1 METEILAI
9 VSQAPALAIVVWL
22 IMRQEKTNGQKN
34 GNGNGANLE
43 LVRAISGSME
53 KLADAQIEANRIHA
67 QRGRSF
73 EKWVD
78 FQQQQVSSQFQSRNQ
93 K

>member
-1 METEILAI
+1 METEMLAI

-22 IMRQEKTNGQKN
+22 IMRQEKNGHKN

-43 LVRAISGSME
+43 LVRAISASVE
-53 KLADAQIEANRIHA
+53 KLADAQVEANKIQE
-67 QRGRSF
+67 QRARGVER
-73 EKWVD
+73 WVD
-78 FQQQQVSSQFQSRNQ
+78 IQQQQASQPFQSRNQ

>member
-1 METEILAI
+1 METEIMAI

-22 IMRQEKTNGQKN
+22 IMRQEKANGHK
-34 GNGNGANLE
+34 NGNGANLE
-43 LVRAISGSME
+43 LIRAISASVE
-53 KLADAQIEANRIHA
+53 KLADAQVEANKIQE
-67 QRGRSF
+67 QRARSF

-78 FQQQQVSSQFQSRNQ
+78 FQQQQASSQFQSRNR

>member
-1 METEILAI
+1 METEIMAI

-22 IMRQEKTNGQKN
+22 IMRQDKTNGHK
-34 GNGNGANLE
+34 NGNGANLE
-43 LVRAISGSME
+43 LVRAISASVE
-53 KLADAQIEANRIHA
+53 KLADAQVEANKIQE
-67 QRGRSF
+67 QRARSF

-78 FQQQQVSSQFQSRNQ
+78 FQQQQASSQFQSRNR

>member
-1 METEILAI
+1 METEIMAI

-22 IMRQEKTNGQKN
+22 IMRQEKTNTQKN

-53 KLADAQIEANRIHA
+53 KLADAQVEANRIHA

-78 FQQQQVSSQFQSRNQ
+78 FQQAQMSKPFQSRNQ
-93 K
+93 E

>member
-1 METEILAI
+1 METEMLAI

-22 IMRQEKTNGQKN
+22 IMRQEKNGHKN

-43 LVRAISGSME
+43 LVRAISASVE
-53 KLADAQIEANRIHA
+53 KLADDQLEANKIQEQLA
-67 QRGRSF
+67 RGF
-73 EKWVD
+73 ERCVD
-78 FQQQQVSSQFQSRNQ
+78 IQQQQASQPFQSRNQ

>member
-1 METEILAI
+1 METEIMAI

-22 IMRQEKTNGQKN
+22 IMRQDKNGNKN

-43 LVRAISGSME
+43 LVRAISVSME
-53 KLADAQIEANRIHA
+53 KLADAQIEANRIHE
-67 QRGRSF
+67 QRARGF

-78 FQQQQVSSQFQSRNQ
+78 IQQQQASQPFQSRNR

>member
-1 METEILAI
+1 MAI

-22 IMRQEKTNGQKN
+22 IMRQEKTNTHK
-34 GNGNGANLE
+34 NGNGANLE
-43 LVRAISGSME
+43 LVRAISVSME
-53 KLADAQIEANRIHA
+53 KLADAQVDANRINA

-78 FQQQQVSSQFQSRNQ
+78 IQQAQMSKPFQSRNHE
-93 K
+93 

>member
-1 METEILAI
+1 METEIMAI

-22 IMRQEKTNGQKN
+22 IMRQEKNGYK
-34 GNGNGANLE
+34 NGNGANLE
-43 LVRAISGSME
+43 LVRAISASVE
-53 KLADAQIEANRIHA
+53 KLADAQVEANKIQE
-67 QRGRSF
+67 QRARSF

-78 FQQQQVSSQFQSRNQ
+78 FQQQASSQFQSRNQ

>member
-1 METEILAI
+1 METEMLAI

-22 IMRQEKTNGQKN
+22 IMRQEKHGHKN

-43 LVRAISGSME
+43 LVRAISASVE
-53 KLADAQIEANRIHA
+53 KLADAQLEANKIQE
-67 QRGRSF
+67 QRARGF
-73 EKWVD
+73 ERWGD
-78 FQQQQVSSQFQSRNQ
+78 LQQQQASQPFQSRNQ

>member
-22 IMRQEKTNGQKN
+22 IIRQEKNGHKN

-43 LVRAISGSME
+43 LVRAISASVE
-53 KLADAQIEANRIHA
+53 KLADAQLEANKIQE
-67 QRGRSF
+67 QRARGF
-73 EKWVD
+73 ERWVD
-78 FQQQQVSSQFQSRNQ
+78 IQQQQMSQPFQSRNQ

>member
-1 METEILAI
+1 METEMLAI

-22 IMRQEKTNGQKN
+22 IMRQEKNGHKN

-43 LVRAISGSME
+43 LVRAISVSME
-53 KLADAQIEANRIHA
+53 KLADAQIEANRIHE
-67 QRGRSF
+67 QRARGF
-73 EKWVD
+73 EKLVD
-78 FQQQQVSSQFQSRNQ
+78 IQQAQMSQPFQSRNQ

>member
-1 METEILAI
+1 METEMLAI

-22 IMRQEKTNGQKN
+22 IMRQEKNGHKN

-43 LVRAISGSME
+43 LVRAISASVE
-53 KLADAQIEANRIHA
+53 KLADAQVEANKIQE
-67 QRGRSF
+67 QRARGF
-73 EKWVD
+73 ERWVD
-78 FQQQQVSSQFQSRNQ
+78 IQQQQASPPFQSRNQ

>member
-1 METEILAI
+1 MAI

-22 IMRQEKTNGQKN
+22 IMRQEKTNGHKN

-43 LVRAISGSME
+43 LVRAISASVE
-53 KLADAQIEANRIHA
+53 KLADAQVEANKIQE
-67 QRGRSF
+67 QRARGF
-73 EKWVD
+73 ERWVD
-78 FQQQQVSSQFQSRNQ
+78 IQQQASRQFQSRNQ

>member
-22 IMRQEKTNGQKN
+22 IMRQEKTHKN

-43 LVRAISGSME
+43 LIRAISVSME
-53 KLADAQIEANRIHA
+53 KLADAQVDANRIA
-67 QRGRSF
+67 ERRARGFEAWLDNQRSKPSPF
-73 EKWVD
+73 E
-78 FQQQQVSSQFQSRNQ
+78 SRNRE
-93 K
+93 

>member
-1 METEILAI
+1 MLAI

-22 IMRQEKTNGQKN
+22 IMRQEKNGHKN

-43 LVRAISGSME
+43 LVRAISVSME
-53 KLADAQIEANRIHA
+53 KLADAQIEANRIHE
-67 QRGRSF
+67 QRARGC

-78 FQQQQVSSQFQSRNQ
+78 IQQAQMSQPFQSRNQ

>member
-1 METEILAI
+1 
-9 VSQAPALAIVVWL
+9 
-22 IMRQEKTNGQKN
+22 
-34 GNGNGANLE
+34 
-43 LVRAISGSME
+43 ME

-78 FQQQQVSSQFQSRNQ
+78 FQQAQMSKPFQSRNQ
-93 K
+93 E

>member
-1 METEILAI
+1 METEIMAI

-22 IMRQEKTNGQKN
+22 IMRQEKIGNKN

-43 LVRAISGSME
+43 LVRAISASVE
-53 KLADAQIEANRIHA
+53 KLADAQVEANKIQE
-67 QRGRSF
+67 QRARSF

-78 FQQQQVSSQFQSRNQ
+78 FQQQQASSQFQSRNR

>member
-1 METEILAI
+1 METEIMAI

-22 IMRQEKTNGQKN
+22 IMRQEKANGHK
-34 GNGNGANLE
+34 NGNGANLE
-43 LVRAISGSME
+43 LVRAISASVE
-53 KLADAQIEANRIHA
+53 KLADAQVEANKIQE
-67 QRGRSF
+67 QRARSF

-78 FQQQQVSSQFQSRNQ
+78 FQQQQASSQFQSRNR

>member
-1 METEILAI
+1 METEIMAI

-22 IMRQEKTNGQKN
+22 IMRQEKTNTQK
-34 GNGNGANLE
+34 NGNGANLE